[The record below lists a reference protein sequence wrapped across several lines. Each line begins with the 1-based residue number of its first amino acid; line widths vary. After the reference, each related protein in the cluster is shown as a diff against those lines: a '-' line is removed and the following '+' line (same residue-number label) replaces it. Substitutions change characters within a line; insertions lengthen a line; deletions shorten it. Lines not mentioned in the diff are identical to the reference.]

1 VLIDISPERVERKKM
16 AYVSKRLA
24 LARDAIEV
32 VVRRLSALMPS
43 PEVEE
48 LWRRVEDCRQQVDG
62 WAHKPPSVEERETV
76 MKRVLG
82 LHTAVAK
89 LERKDG

>member
-1 VLIDISPERVERKKM
+1 MRYDDKV
-16 AYVSKRLA
+16 AHVSKRLA

-43 PEVEE
+43 PEVED
-48 LWRRVEDCRQQVDG
+48 LWHRVEDCRQQVDG
-62 WAHKPPSVEERETV
+62 WAQRPPTVEEREAV

-82 LHTAVAK
+82 LHTAVAR
-89 LERKDG
+89 LEQRHGQP